1 MSGSILDRSTRVAVE
16 AATSPARIVLAHD
29 WLCGVRGGEMV
40 LERIARVV
48 GERHRVTA
56 LYTMFDGGTSIG
68 RAVDAL
74 PRRVSAVGRVPGAA
88 RARRWL
94 LPAWPR
100 AVAQLSQ
107 MLGRDHA
114 GEPVDLLVSTSSA
127 AVKGMRAPDGVG
139 HLCYCHTPARYVWSQ
154 SGEYKGGARSLG
166 LVLAGPVFKRWD
178 RRTASNVTRF
188 VANSSATAELI
199 GRCFNREAEVVHPPV
214 RTGYFTPDA
223 GEKRE
228 DFWLVVSALEPYKRV
243 DLAIDAAKL
252 VGAPLV
258 IAGTG
263 SQGKTLRARAGRHA
277 RFLGRVSDEE
287 LRGLYRRAELL
298 VFPQVEDFGIVAVE
312 AQACGCPVVARRA
325 GGALES
331 VVAGRTGAF
340 FDAPEARELAKA
352 TRDVPAGCARACR
365 ENALRFGEELF
376 DARMLRLIERELGRE
391 DPLHHT
397 R

>member
-1 MSGSILDRSTRVAVE
+1 MGMSGSIVDRSTRVAVE
-16 AATSPARIVLAHD
+16 AAARPARVALAHD
-29 WLCGVRGGEMV
+29 WLCGLRGGEMV
-40 LERIARVV
+40 LERLAGVV
-48 GERHRVTA
+48 GEHHRVSA
-56 LYTMFDGGTSIG
+56 LYTMFDRGASIG
-68 RAVDAL
+68 AAVDAL
-74 PRRVSAVGRVPGAA
+74 PKRVSAVGRVPGAT

-100 AVAQLSQ
+100 AVAQLSR
-107 MLGRDHA
+107 MLERDHA

-127 AVKGMRAPDGVG
+127 AVKGMRAPEGVA
-139 HLCYCHTPARYVWSQ
+139 HLCYCHSPARYVWSQ
-154 SGEYKGGARSLG
+154 SAEYRGGARWVGLSLG
-166 LVLAGPVFKRWD
+166 GPMFRRWD
-178 RRTASNVTRF
+178 RKSAANVTRF
-188 VANSSATAELI
+188 VANSGATAALI
-199 GRCFNREAEVVHPPV
+199 GECFSREAEVVHPPV
-214 RTGYFTPDA
+214 RTNYFTPDA
-223 GEKRE
+223 GTGRE

-243 DLAIDAAKL
+243 DLAIEAAKL
-252 VGAPLV
+252 VGARLV

-263 SQGKTLRARAGRHA
+263 SQEKALRARAGRHA

-352 TRDVPAGCARACR
+352 TRDVPSGCGRACR

-376 DARMLRLIERELGRE
+376 DARMMRLIGRELAHRG
-391 DPLHHT
+391 
-397 R
+397 